1 MQINELKS
9 QNHLDIKNIKNNNL
23 NIAEQYEL
31 EIRKLKEV
39 ISRQENELTN
49 CSMRVT
55 KINKETTFEIDKLR
69 EEKDRFKN

>member
-1 MQINELKS
+1 M
-9 QNHLDIKNIKNNNL
+9 
-23 NIAEQYEL
+23 AEQYEL

-55 KINKETTFEIDKLR
+55 KMNKETTFEIDKLR
-69 EEKDRFKN
+69 